1 MKQRRTIVITMGDPK
16 GVGPEVVI
24 KALASPSIRNLQADF
39 NFLIVGSTD
48 VLSQTAKTLKTDFNP
63 VLLDSLCSLQVKK
76 PETIS
81 QEAGDIFL
89 YEPVTAEK
97 SRGGP
102 ARTTDIVQS
111 GGLGYILAGIEAM
124 STKGGKSNP
133 AAAMVTAPVSKASI
147 RQSGYDFIG
156 HTELLAQKT
165 LSRKVTMMFAAPQLK
180 VALVTTHIAYKKV
193 LLYLTADKIL
203 STIEQTDDGLRK
215 YFKIAQPRIAI
226 CGLNP
231 HAGEGKAFGNEESR
245 IIEPAIKLARE
256 RKINCTGPA
265 PADSIFYRAVKG
277 EFDAVV
283 ALYHDQGLIPIKTL
297 AFSDAVQVTLG
308 LPFIRTSPAHGVAYD
323 IAGKGI
329 ANPASMIEAIKLAAS
344 MGNQGGALFAA
355 D

>member
-1 MKQRRTIVITMGDPK
+1 MKTRRTIVITMGDPK
-16 GVGPEVVI
+16 GIGPEIII
-24 KALASPSIRNLQADF
+24 KALASPDINNLLPEF
-39 NFLIVGSTD
+39 NFLVIGASGI
-48 VLSQTAKTLKTDFNP
+48 LSQTAKMLKTTFNP
-63 VLLDSLCSLQVKK
+63 TLLKK
-76 PETIS
+76 PELIS
-81 QEAGDIFL
+81 HEAGDIFL
-89 YEPVTAEK
+89 YEPVSTEK
-97 SRGGP
+97 SRGGL
-102 ARTTDIVQS
+102 D
-111 GGLGYILAGIEAM
+111 YILAGIEAM
-124 STKGGKSNP
+124 SAKGGKSTP
-133 AAAMVTAPVSKASI
+133 AAALVTAPVSKESI
-147 RQSGYDFIG
+147 NKTGFNFTG

-180 VALVTTHIAYKKV
+180 VALATTHIAYKKV
-193 LLYLTADKIL
+193 LLYLTANKIL

-215 YFKIAQPRIAI
+215 YFRIAQPRIAV

-256 RKINCTGPA
+256 RKINCSGPA
-265 PADSIFYRAVKG
+265 PADSVFYRAIKG

-283 ALYHDQGLIPIKTL
+283 ALYHDQGLIPIKTM

-344 MGNQGGALFAA
+344 MGNRGGSLFGA

>member
-16 GVGPEVVI
+16 GIGPEIIIKTLTSESISNLLPARLQPDQAVLADRHSGGSEFSFLVI
-24 KALASPSIRNLQADF
+24 
-39 NFLIVGSTD
+39 GSSG
-48 VLSQTAKTLKTDFNP
+48 VLSQTAKTLKTTFNP
-63 VLLDSLCSLQVKK
+63 VLLKK
-76 PETIS
+76 PEPIS
-81 QEAGDIFL
+81 KEEGDIFL

-97 SRGGP
+97 SRGGL
-102 ARTTDIVQS
+102 D
-111 GGLGYILAGIEAM
+111 YILTAIDVM
-124 STKGGKSNP
+124 KSHP
-133 AAAMVTAPVSKASI
+133 AAALVTAPVSKE
-147 RQSGYDFIG
+147 GVNKTGFNFIG

-165 LSRKVTMMFAAPQLK
+165 LSRKVTMMFVAPRLK

-193 LLYLTADKIL
+193 LLYLTTDKIF

-215 YFKIAQPRIAI
+215 YFKVAQPRIAV

-231 HAGEGKAFGNEESR
+231 HVGEGQAFGNEESK

-256 RKINCTGPA
+256 RKINCIGPF
-265 PADSIFYRAVKG
+265 PADSIFHRAVQG

-297 AFSDAVQVTLG
+297 AFSEAVQVTFG

-323 IAGKGI
+323 IAGKGM

-344 MGNQGGALFAA
+344 MGNQGGSLFGA

>member
-1 MKQRRTIVITMGDPK
+1 MKTRRTIVITMGDPK
-16 GVGPEVVI
+16 GIGPEIII
-24 KALASPSIRNLQADF
+24 KALAPVCPDVHRGTGRSKDIRNLLSEY
-39 NFLIVGSTD
+39 NFLIIGSSD
-48 VLSQTAKTLKTDFNP
+48 VLSHTAGTLKTTFNP
-63 VLLDSLCSLQVKK
+63 ALLKK

-81 QEAGDIFL
+81 KEEGDIFI

-97 SRGGP
+97 SRGGL
-102 ARTTDIVQS
+102 D
-111 GGLGYILAGIEAM
+111 YILAGIEAM
-124 STKGGKSNP
+124 SARGGKSNP
-133 AAAMVTAPVSKASI
+133 AAALVTAPVSKEFI
-147 RQSGYDFIG
+147 RQNGCDFIG

-165 LSRKVTMMFAAPQLK
+165 LSRKVTMMFVAPQLK

-193 LLYLTADKIL
+193 LLYLTTDRIF

-215 YFKIAQPRIAI
+215 YFKVAQPRIAV

-231 HAGEGKAFGNEESR
+231 HAGEGQAFGNEESR
-245 IIEPAIKLARE
+245 IIEPAIKLARA
-256 RKINCTGPA
+256 RKINCIGPA
-265 PADSIFYRAVKG
+265 PADSIFHRAIKG

-308 LPFIRTSPAHGVAYD
+308 LPFIRTSSAHGVAYD

-329 ANPASMIEAIKLAAS
+329 ANPSSMIEAIKLAAS
-344 MGNQGGALFAA
+344 MSQQNGTLFG